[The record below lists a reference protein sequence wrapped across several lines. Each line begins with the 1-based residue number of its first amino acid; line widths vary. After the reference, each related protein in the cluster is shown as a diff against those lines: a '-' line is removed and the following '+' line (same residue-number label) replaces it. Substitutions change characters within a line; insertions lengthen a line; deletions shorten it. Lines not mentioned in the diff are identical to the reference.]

1 MRKLF
6 LWFFLLFFFIETS
19 LPKNNEAQRFLE
31 KKGIEV
37 GLMKKQTEKIIK
49 EEKAKS
55 FSITPLKVIPQD
67 STVYRVS
74 FSTTGDYL
82 AFSTKSG
89 KIGIYNLKWQKLKE
103 EKASGKPLYYV
114 SFHPFKDI
122 ITYGGRDGKIIIYDI
137 KKDKILHVI
146 FELETPI
153 ADAKFS
159 PDGTVL
165 CAAHLG
171 KYGLTFYD
179 TENYKELMNI
189 KSPEGGLYYISFSPD
204 NELLAVAGRSM
215 KISIFPLGRNKP
227 STILTKHT
235 FLTLCVEFS
244 PDNKFL
250 ASGGA
255 DARLFLW
262 EKKRNIINPNP
273 IFNWIHGNWVTSIKF
288 FKKYL
293 FTTSKDGKV
302 RIFNYVNKKLLGVF
316 KASGSPVFSIDIDK
330 KGNFLAVSTKE
341 EGVKIYELKKI
352 LKKVES

>member
-6 LWFFLLFFFIETS
+6 LWLFLLFFFIETS
-19 LPKNNEAQRFLE
+19 LPKNNEAQRFL
-31 KKGIEV
+31 KKRGIEV
-37 GLMKKQTEKIIK
+37 GLMKKQTEEIIK

-74 FSTTGDYL
+74 FSKTGDYL
-82 AFSTKSG
+82 AFSTKLG
-89 KIGIYNLKWQKLKE
+89 KIEIYNLKWKKVKE
-103 EKASGKPLYYV
+103 EKVSEKPIYYV
-114 SFHPFKDI
+114 SFHPSKDI

-137 KKDKILHVI
+137 KKDRIIHII

-171 KYGLTFYD
+171 EYGLTFYD

-189 KSPEGGLYYISFSPD
+189 KSPQGGLYYISFSPD
-204 NELLAVAGRSM
+204 NELLAVAGRNR
-215 KISIFPLGRNKP
+215 KISIFPLGRDKP
-227 STILTKHT
+227 SVILNKHT

-250 ASGGA
+250 ASAGA
-255 DARLFLW
+255 DAQLFLW
-262 EKKRNIINPNP
+262 EKKKNKINPNP
-273 IFNWIHGNWVTSIKF
+273 VFSWTHGSWVTSLKF

-302 RIFNYVNKKLLGVF
+302 RIFDYINKKFLGVF
-316 KASGSPVFSIDIDK
+316 KVSKSPVFSIDIDR
-330 KGNFLAVSTKE
+330 KGGFLAVGTKE
-341 EGVKIYELKKI
+341 EGVKIYELEKI
-352 LKKVES
+352 LEKIES